1 MVMGLQRQRHERDV
15 LRCVCSHPT
24 AASLPSPTSP
34 WRRPHG
40 KLPRRCPEKQRPAE
54 AFHPTQGEG
63 LARDAHFQLGARMA
77 LLSSHS
83 AREGPAHAFGKN
95 SPYLWQSAPPA
106 LGRTLVG
113 GISSRAPCWLSCT
126 VCCTRRLRSWQ
137 RSASCSLPRGV
148 SLPSGPTSTC
158 WP

>member
-1 MVMGLQRQRHERDV
+1 MVMGLQRQRRERDV

-24 AASLPSPTSP
+24 AALLPNPTSP
-34 WRRPHG
+34 WRRPHR
-40 KLPRRCPEKQRPAE
+40 KLPWRCPGKQHPAE
-54 AFHPTQGEG
+54 ALYPSQGEG
-63 LARDAHFQLGARMA
+63 LARDAHLHLGAQPA
-77 LLSSHS
+77 LLSSRS
-83 AREGPAHAFGKN
+83 AQEGLAHAFGKN

-106 LGRTLVG
+106 LGRILVG

-126 VCCTRRLRSWQ
+126 VCCTRRPHSWQ